1 MALAMV
7 AFCDR
12 PTQLLEYPMRRAF
25 TLIELLVVV
34 AIIALVI
41 AILLPSLSMARESAK
56 NVVCRANIASIGKA
70 QLSYAAANKG
80 HYTIST
86 EWVWGKPKYPDG
98 STVPTGPGG
107 FGQQLDPTVVK
118 NIKVGKLYSY
128 HGVLEAFVCPV
139 AMDKLP
145 KQSWW
150 TNQTMVRS
158 YVQNGEAG
166 AAAEKE
172 WADKSWTQ
180 QERGATLQSPSD
192 FAVFVEENTFA
203 VQGWNTFNGM
213 GMNDAL
219 FRLQPFDYDIL
230 GSFHNTRGQLGVP
243 VTTTYYSPNDPLSS
257 GDSHAFLADGHVEPV
272 KYKGRII
279 GGPFNNTTW
288 SRMWCKDEIPAQR

>member
-1 MALAMV
+1 
-7 AFCDR
+7 
-12 PTQLLEYPMRRAF
+12 MRRAF
-25 TLIELLVVV
+25 TLIELLAVVS
-34 AIIALVI
+34 IISLVI
-41 AILLPSLSMARESAK
+41 ALLLPAFSKARESAK
-56 NVVCRANIASIGKA
+56 NVVCRGNIASVGKA
-70 QLSYAAANKG
+70 QLSYAADNKG

-86 EWVWGKPKYPDG
+86 EWVWGKTKYPDG
-98 STVPTGPGG
+98 SNVPVGPGG
-107 FGQQLDPTVVK
+107 VGQQLDPTVVK
-118 NIKVGKLYSY
+118 NVQVGKLFSY

-150 TNQTMVRS
+150 TNKQMVRS

-172 WADKSWTQ
+172 WAVKGWTQ
-180 QERGATLQSPSD
+180 EERGATLRTPSE
-192 FAVFVEENTFA
+192 FAVFVEENTYA
-203 VQGWNTFNGM
+203 VHGWNTFNGN

-230 GSFHNTRGQLGVP
+230 GSFHNTGAQLGDP
-243 VTTTYYSPNDPLSS
+243 VTGTYYSPNVPLSS
-257 GDSHAFLADGHVEPV
+257 GDSHAFLADGHVEQV

-288 SRMWCKDEIPAQR
+288 SRMWCKDDIPVQR